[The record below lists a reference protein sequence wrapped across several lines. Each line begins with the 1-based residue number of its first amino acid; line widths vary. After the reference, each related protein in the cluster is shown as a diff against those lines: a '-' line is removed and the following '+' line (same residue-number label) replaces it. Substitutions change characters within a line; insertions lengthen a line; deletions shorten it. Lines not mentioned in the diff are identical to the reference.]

1 MYSFYFYLFIPQDRF
16 KNGHKIFPFVKNSEN
31 FENFIVAGCIIFI
44 VEIIIYFPF
53 IIYSIPNNEKEYP
66 SSTIYPCYESFS
78 SLLACVL
85 CCCCLT
91 CNCLCGGN
99 NEKIYNCFSN
109 GFRYFYKTLFYI
121 FNIFFI
127 SFFILR
133 IFRNSDE
140 DIEQQRMKKI
150 FYTILSFMII
160 DIFSLIH
167 IIIFGNRTMYKRNI
181 IFGLLGF
188 LATYFVY
195 KSVFDLN
202 VYKYLFIPTSYY
214 FVINSYF
221 IYLIQRKFYGDFY
234 PLYISVGY
242 LFIFLAIPFDINRY
256 SINTS
261 MW

>member
-1 MYSFYFYLFIPQDRF
+1 M
-16 KNGHKIFPFVKNSEN
+16 KNSEN

-66 SSTIYPCYESFS
+66 SWTIYSCYESFS

-99 NEKIYNCFSN
+99 NDKIYNCFSN